1 MAWILFSS
9 ALALIAALSF
19 FLREWLRTRMIR
31 DRKLPPGPTGW
42 PVFGSLH
49 LLGKLPHQDLH
60 QLAEKY
66 GPIMYMRLGLVPTVV
81 VSSPRAAESILK
93 THDLVFSNR
102 PPNEAAKYISYEQ
115 KSVSFAPYGSY
126 WRNVRKMCT
135 LELLSNHK
143 INSFMSTRKEE
154 LALLIG
160 SIKDASR
167 ERAAV
172 DLSAK
177 VSSLS
182 AGISCRMVFGKKYL
196 EKEFDEKGFT
206 PVIHEGM
213 RLAASFNL
221 GDYIPPIAPL
231 DLQGLTKRMK
241 AVGKVFDDFFEK
253 IIDEHIQFKDETRT
267 RDFVDVMLDFVGSEE
282 TEYRIGRDNIKAIM
296 LDMLA
301 GSMDTS
307 ATAIEW
313 TLSELIKHPR
323 AMKKVQRE
331 LEEKIGMDRMVEE
344 SDVEGL
350 EYLDMV
356 IKEAFRLHPVAPLL
370 IPHESMEDCTVDGF
384 LIPQKTRIIVN
395 VWAIGRDESAWTD
408 ASKFI
413 PERFAG
419 SDVDVRGR
427 DFQLLPFGS
436 GRRGCPGIHLGL
448 TMVRQTVAQ
457 LVHCFDWELPD
468 SMLPEE
474 LDMTEAFGLVT
485 PRANHLCAAPTYRL
499 NL

>member
-1 MAWILFSS
+1 MAWIL
-9 ALALIAALSF
+9 ATLALIALAF
-19 FLREWLRTRMIR
+19 FLRAWLSKRKIK
-31 DRKLPPGPTGW
+31 DSKLPPGPIGF

-49 LLGKLPHQDLH
+49 LLGKFPHHDLH
-60 QLAEKY
+60 RLAKKY
-66 GPIMYMRLGLVPTVV
+66 GPIMYMRLGLVSTVV
-81 VSSPRAAESILK
+81 VSSPQAAELILK
-93 THDLVFSNR
+93 TNDLIFASR
-102 PPNEAAKYISYEQ
+102 PANEAAKHISYEQ
-115 KSVSFAPYGSY
+115 KTLSFAPYGSY

-154 LALLIG
+154 LDLLIEY
-160 SIKDASR
+160 IKDASR
-167 ERAAV
+167 ERVAV

-182 AGISCRMVFGKKYL
+182 ADISCRMVLGKKYM
-196 EKEFDEKGFT
+196 EKEFDEKGFK

-253 IIDEHIQFKDETRT
+253 IIDEHIQFKDENRT
-267 RDFVDVMLDFVGSEE
+267 KDFVDVMLEFLGSEE
-282 TEYRIGRDNIKAIM
+282 TKYRIGRDNIKAII
-296 LDMLA
+296 LDMLV

-307 ATAIEW
+307 STAIEW

-323 AMKKVQRE
+323 VMKKVQKE

-344 SDVEGL
+344 SDLEGL
-350 EYLDMV
+350 EYLHMV
-356 IKEAFRLHPVAPLL
+356 VKEAFRLHPVAPLL
-370 IPHESMEDCTVDGF
+370 IPHESVEDCTVDGF
-384 LIPQKTRIIVN
+384 LIPQKTRVLVN
-395 VWAIGRDESAWTD
+395 VWAIGRDQSAWTD
-408 ASKFI
+408 ANKFI

-419 SDVDVRGR
+419 SNIDVRGR

-436 GRRGCPGIHLGL
+436 GRRGCPGMHLGL
-448 TMVRQTVAQ
+448 TMVRQIVAQ
-457 LVHCFDWELPD
+457 LVHCFDWELPNN
-468 SMLPEE
+468 MLPEE
-474 LDMTEAFGLVT
+474 LDMTEAFGLAT
-485 PRANHLCAAPTYRL
+485 PRANHLSATPTYRL
-499 NL
+499 HL

>member
-1 MAWILFSS
+1 MAWILISS
-9 ALALIAALSF
+9 TLALIAALSF
-19 FLREWLRTRMIR
+19 FLREWLRKRMIR

-60 QLAEKY
+60 QLAKKY

-93 THDLVFSNR
+93 THDLVFANR

-115 KSVSFAPYGSY
+115 KNVSFAPYGSY
-126 WRNVRKMCT
+126 WRKVRKMCT

-182 AGISCRMVFGKKYL
+182 ADISCRMVFGKKYM
-196 EKEFDEKGFT
+196 EKEFDEKGFK

-213 RLAASFNL
+213 RLTASFNL

-231 DLQGLTKRMK
+231 DIQGLTKRMK

-253 IIDEHIQFKDETRT
+253 IIDEHIEFKDETRT
-267 RDFVDVMLDFVGSEE
+267 RDFVDVMLDFLGSEE

-296 LDMLA
+296 L
-301 GSMDTS
+301 
-307 ATAIEW
+307 
-313 TLSELIKHPR
+313 
-323 AMKKVQRE
+323 
-331 LEEKIGMDRMVEE
+331 
-344 SDVEGL
+344 
-350 EYLDMV
+350 
-356 IKEAFRLHPVAPLL
+356 
-370 IPHESMEDCTVDGF
+370 
-384 LIPQKTRIIVN
+384 
-395 VWAIGRDESAWTD
+395 
-408 ASKFI
+408 
-413 PERFAG
+413 
-419 SDVDVRGR
+419 
-427 DFQLLPFGS
+427 
-436 GRRGCPGIHLGL
+436 
-448 TMVRQTVAQ
+448 
-457 LVHCFDWELPD
+457 
-468 SMLPEE
+468 
-474 LDMTEAFGLVT
+474 AFGLVT

>member
-1 MAWILFSS
+1 MAWIWFSS
-9 ALALIAALSF
+9 ALALIASLSF
-19 FLREWLRTRMIR
+19 FLREWLRRRMIR
-31 DRKLPPGPTGW
+31 DRMLPPGPTGW

-60 QLAEKY
+60 QLAQKY

-81 VSSPRAAESILK
+81 VSSPRAAEFILK
-93 THDLVFSNR
+93 THDLVFANR
-102 PPNEAAKYISYEQ
+102 PPNEAAKYISYKQ
-115 KSVSFAPYGSY
+115 KNVSFAPYGSY

-143 INSFMSTRKEE
+143 INSFVSTRKEE

-160 SIKDASR
+160 SIKDACR

-182 AGISCRMVFGKKYL
+182 ADISCRMVFGKKYM
-196 EKEFDEKGFT
+196 EKEFDEKGFK
-206 PVIHEGM
+206 PVIHEIMG
-213 RLAASFNL
+213 LAASFNL

-231 DLQGLTKRMK
+231 DIQGLTKRMK
-241 AVGKVFDDFFEK
+241 AAGKVFDDFFEK
-253 IIDEHIQFKDETRT
+253 IIEEHIQLKDETRI

-282 TEYRIGRDNIKAIM
+282 TEYRIGGDNIKAIM
-296 LDMLA
+296 LDMLV

-323 AMKKVQRE
+323 VMKKVQKE
-331 LEEKIGMDRMVEE
+331 LEEKIGMDR
-344 SDVEGL
+344 
-350 EYLDMV
+350 
-356 IKEAFRLHPVAPLL
+356 
-370 IPHESMEDCTVDGF
+370 
-384 LIPQKTRIIVN
+384 
-395 VWAIGRDESAWTD
+395 
-408 ASKFI
+408 
-413 PERFAG
+413 
-419 SDVDVRGR
+419 
-427 DFQLLPFGS
+427 
-436 GRRGCPGIHLGL
+436 IHLGL
-448 TMVRQTVAQ
+448 TLVRQIVAQ
-457 LVHCFDWELPD
+457 LVHCFDWELPNN
-468 SMLPEE
+468 MLPEE

>member
-1 MAWILFSS
+1 MAWILT
-9 ALALIAALSF
+9 ALALIALAS
-19 FLREWLRTRMIR
+19 FLRAWFSKRKIK
-31 DRKLPPGPTGW
+31 DCKLPPGPIGF
-42 PVFGSLH
+42 PIFGSLH
-49 LLGKLPHQDLH
+49 LLGKFPHHDLH
-60 QLAEKY
+60 QLAKKY

-81 VSSPRAAESILK
+81 VSSPRAAELILK
-93 THDLVFSNR
+93 TNDLVFASR
-102 PPNEAAKYISYEQ
+102 PPNEAAKHFSYEQ
-115 KSVSFAPYGSY
+115 KNLSFAPYGSY

-154 LALLIG
+154 LDLLIDY
-160 SIKDASR
+160 IKDASR

-182 AGISCRMVFGKKYL
+182 ADISCRMVFGKKYM
-196 EKEFDEKGFT
+196 EKEFDEKGFK

-231 DLQGLTKRMK
+231 DLQGFTKRMK
-241 AVGKVFDDFFEK
+241 AVGKVFDDFLEK
-253 IIDEHIQFKDETRT
+253 IIDEHIQFKDENRT
-267 RDFVDVMLDFVGSEE
+267 KDFVDVMLDFLGSEE
-282 TEYRIGRDNIKAIM
+282 TEYRIGRDNIKAII
-296 LDMLA
+296 LDMLV
-301 GSMDTS
+301 GSLDTS

-323 AMKKVQRE
+323 VMKKVQKE

-344 SDVEGL
+344 SDLEGL
-350 EYLDMV
+350 EYLHMV

-384 LIPQKTRIIVN
+384 LIPQKTRVIVN
-395 VWAIGRDESAWTD
+395 VWAIGRDQSAWTD
-408 ASKFI
+408 ANKFI

-419 SDVDVRGR
+419 CNIDVRGR

-436 GRRGCPGIHLGL
+436 GRRGCPGMHLGL
-448 TMVRQTVAQ
+448 TMVRQIVAQ
-457 LVHCFDWELPD
+457 LVHCFVWELPNN
-468 SMLPEE
+468 MLPEE
-474 LDMTEAFGLVT
+474 LDMTEEFGLAT
-485 PRANHLCAAPTYRL
+485 PRANHLCATPTYRL
-499 NL
+499 HL

>member
-19 FLREWLRTRMIR
+19 FLREWLWRRMIR

-93 THDLVFSNR
+93 THDLVFANR

-115 KSVSFAPYGSY
+115 KNVSFAPYGSY
-126 WRNVRKMCT
+126 WRKVRKMCT

-182 AGISCRMVFGKKYL
+182 ADISCRMVFGKKYM
-196 EKEFDEKGFT
+196 EKEFDEKGFK
-206 PVIHEGM
+206 PVIHEAM

-241 AVGKVFDDFFEK
+241 AVGKVFDDFFVGNLSGNEIGNDCGIDSSMEMLPNSSSGVDSNVELMPVLSSEGMLPNSEEMLPIGRNELQQSTH
-253 IIDEHIQFKDETRT
+253 IIDEHIEFKDETRT
-267 RDFVDVMLDFVGSEE
+267 RDFVDVMLDFLGSEE

-296 LDMLA
+296 LA
-301 GSMDTS
+301 RWYTS

-313 TLSELIKHPR
+313 TLSELMKHPR
-323 AMKKVQRE
+323 VMKKVQKE

-344 SDVEGL
+344 SDLEGL
-350 EYLDMV
+350 EWGIQHMNIPLEEE
-356 IKEAFRLHPVAPLL
+356 INKEEEASNDSK
-370 IPHESMEDCTVDGF
+370 EEDLG
-384 LIPQKTRIIVN
+384 IQ
-395 VWAIGRDESAWTD
+395 
-408 ASKFI
+408 ASEEEVVET
-413 PERFAG
+413 P
-419 SDVDVRGR
+419 
-427 DFQLLPFGS
+427 
-436 GRRGCPGIHLGL
+436 
-448 TMVRQTVAQ
+448 
-457 LVHCFDWELPD
+457 
-468 SMLPEE
+468 PEE
-474 LDMTEAFGLVT
+474 DED
-485 PRANHLCAAPTYRL
+485 N

>member
-1 MAWILFSS
+1 MASMAWIVFSS
-9 ALALIAALSF
+9 TLALIAALSF
-19 FLREWLRTRMIR
+19 FLREWLWTRLIR

-93 THDLVFSNR
+93 THDLVFANR
-102 PPNEAAKYISYEQ
+102 QPNEAAKYISYEQ
-115 KSVSFAPYGSY
+115 KNVSFAPYGSY

-182 AGISCRMVFGKKYL
+182 ADISCRMVFGKKYL

-206 PVIHEGM
+206 PVIHEAM

-221 GDYIPPIAPL
+221 G
-231 DLQGLTKRMK
+231 
-241 AVGKVFDDFFEK
+241 
-253 IIDEHIQFKDETRT
+253 
-267 RDFVDVMLDFVGSEE
+267 
-282 TEYRIGRDNIKAIM
+282 
-296 LDMLA
+296 
-301 GSMDTS
+301 
-307 ATAIEW
+307 
-313 TLSELIKHPR
+313 
-323 AMKKVQRE
+323 
-331 LEEKIGMDRMVEE
+331 
-344 SDVEGL
+344 
-350 EYLDMV
+350 
-356 IKEAFRLHPVAPLL
+356 
-370 IPHESMEDCTVDGF
+370 
-384 LIPQKTRIIVN
+384 
-395 VWAIGRDESAWTD
+395 
-408 ASKFI
+408 
-413 PERFAG
+413 
-419 SDVDVRGR
+419 
-427 DFQLLPFGS
+427 
-436 GRRGCPGIHLGL
+436 
-448 TMVRQTVAQ
+448 
-457 LVHCFDWELPD
+457 
-468 SMLPEE
+468 
-474 LDMTEAFGLVT
+474 
-485 PRANHLCAAPTYRL
+485 
-499 NL
+499 